1 MRIRKMLLIS
11 ALMFG
16 TAGLTACDNKAK
28 ETKPTAESPDKA
40 GKDAKEGAASKGD
53 APKKDGDK
61 KADAKPDAKPE
72 AAAGGLPFEATGP
85 VAKVGDTEISAEAFN
100 AEVEKLQRLTGGNL
114 PPQMVQFYKK
124 QLLYR
129 VVDEH
134 LLNKQVEGKKIT
146 VTDDEIEKEYNRFV
160 ERFPSKEQFEAY
172 FQRTKM
178 SKDELRADLGKRL
191 RHEKL
196 LVDKYG
202 IKVAEKD
209 VKDFYDKNIERF
221 RQEEQV
227 KASHIL
233 LKLKKDA
240 DDKTV
245 KETEARAKDLAKK
258 AKAKDADFAAL
269 AKENSEGPSGP
280 RGGDLGFFPRKR
292 MVKPFSDAAFKLKVG
307 DVSEPVRTQFG
318 FHVIKVMER
327 KEAATKSFDET
338 KDMIEYQLFSQ
349 KVRESMNKM
358 LNELKQEAKVEY
370 LEDNIKMNVKAPAKP
385 MGIPGLGGHGHGGHG
400 HSHGAGGD
408 HGHSHGKPAPKINI
422 PPSGKL
428 KLNAPK
434 LNKDAIKK

>member
-28 ETKPTAESPDKA
+28 ETTPTAEAPDKKEK
-40 GKDAKEGAASKGD
+40 KDAKEGAASKGD
-53 APKKDGDK
+53 APKKDGEK
-61 KADAKPDAKPE
+61 KADAKADAS
-72 AAAGGLPFEATGP
+72 ANGLPFEATGP

-134 LLNKQVEGKKIT
+134 LLNKQVEGKKIN

-202 IKVAEKD
+202 IKVEEKD

-245 KETEARAKDLAKK
+245 KETEARAQALTKQ
-258 AKAKDADFAAL
+258 AKAKGADFAAL
-269 AKENSEGPSGP
+269 AKEHSEGPSGP

-318 FHVIKVMER
+318 FHVIKVVER
-327 KEAATKSFDET
+327 QDAATKSFDET

-358 LNELKQEAKVEY
+358 LNELKEEAKVEY

-385 MGIPGLGGHGHGGHG
+385 MGIPGLGGHGGHG
-400 HSHGAGGD
+400 HSHAPGDGHD
-408 HGHSHGKPAPKINI
+408 HGSKKPAPKINI
-422 PPSGKL
+422 PANGKL

-434 LNKDAIKK
+434 LNKDALKKQ